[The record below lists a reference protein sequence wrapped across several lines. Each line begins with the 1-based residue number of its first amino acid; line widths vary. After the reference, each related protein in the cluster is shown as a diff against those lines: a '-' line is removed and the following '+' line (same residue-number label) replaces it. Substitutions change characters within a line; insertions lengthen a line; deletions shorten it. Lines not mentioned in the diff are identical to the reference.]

1 MPAAACQRLDQQ
13 WPQQRKPGP
22 RSHHSCRDFN
32 KGEQGGF
39 CVLLGGIQR
48 VALGSYRVHG
58 VRQFLFRSSRSLCSL
73 ALLIEAETA
82 ANAPFRCVMAS
93 CRACSSS
100 TVTRPIVT
108 QVRSAA
114 FSSN

>member
-13 WPQQRKPGP
+13 WPEQRKPGP

-48 VALGSYRVHG
+48 VALGSYRVP
-58 VRQFLFRSSRSLCSL
+58 RSSSVSLSL
-73 ALLIEAETA
+73 LEESVQLGLAH
-82 ANAPFRCVMAS
+82 
-93 CRACSSS
+93 
-100 TVTRPIVT
+100 
-108 QVRSAA
+108 
-114 FSSN
+114 